1 MIRIILLSAALI
13 TTLASIPINAGQLS
27 CASKGSVRAQ
37 DSLRIEYSWP
47 VIYRVYRAYERC
59 DENIYFSEAF
69 STGIIKTLVKKWETL
84 PELQA
89 LAASDSTFLDFVLI
103 HIDATADYEA
113 VRQILLNISKK
124 CPAKCGKLCARLRA
138 RTQRAASQIE
148 QQRQEEK

>member
-1 MIRIILLSAALI
+1 MRINILI
-13 TTLASIPINAGQLS
+13 TALFITLASLPIHAGQLS

-59 DENIYFSEAF
+59 DENVYFSEAF
-69 STGIIKTLVKKWETL
+69 STGILKSLVKKWETL
-84 PELQA
+84 PELQKF
-89 LAASDSTFLDFVLI
+89 AASDSTFLDFVLI
-103 HIDATADYEA
+103 HIDATADYDA
-113 VRQILLNISKK
+113 VKQILLNISKN
-124 CPAKCGKLCARLRA
+124 CPAKCGKLCERLRA

>member
-1 MIRIILLSAALI
+1 MRIMILTTVLI
-13 TTLASIPINAGQLS
+13 TTIASASIYAGQLS

-47 VIYRVYRAYERC
+47 VIYRVYKAYERC
-59 DENIYFSEAF
+59 DENVYFSEAF

-84 PELQA
+84 PDLQKF
-89 LAASDSTFLDFVLI
+89 AASDSTFFNFVLI

-113 VRQILLNISKK
+113 VKQILLNISKN
-124 CPAKCGKLCARLRA
+124 CPARCGKLCERLHA
-138 RTQRAASQIE
+138 RTQRAALQIE